1 MPEDY
6 SLHASARASE
16 SPIYCLSDKVLSSHD
31 DDASAGNV
39 KTEVPAQPPSKVG
52 RQAPEKADFQV
63 HRPDTAL
70 LATLQGLQMQS
81 GVPIHHL
88 RRLALKELADNA
100 LDAADAADRPGQVR
114 IERITDQVYA
124 VEDQGNGLP
133 GNQDE
138 IANLFSLGR
147 EMISRKFWRL
157 PSRGCLGN
165 GLRII
170 VGTVAATGG
179 TIEITT
185 LNRRMLLRPLK
196 SGKTEIVSTRN
207 GGTSDWDTT
216 GRDLWRGAA
225 PRRSRPVLGAV
236 GNSARAEG
244 GADILACR

>member
-1 MPEDY
+1 MSGIQVED
-6 SLHASARASE
+6 A
-16 SPIYCLSDKVLSSHD
+16 
-31 DDASAGNV
+31 AGNV
-39 KTEVPAQPPSKVG
+39 KSVAPPEPPSKVG
-52 RQAPEKADFQV
+52 RPQPEKADFQV
-63 HRPDTAL
+63 HRPDTVL
-70 LATLQGLQMQS
+70 FATLQGLQMQS

-138 IANLFSLGR
+138 IVSLFSLGR
-147 EMISRKFWRL
+147 VMISRKFWRL

-185 LNRRMLLRPLK
+185 LNKRMLLRPLK
-196 SGKTEIVSTRN
+196 SGKTEIVRTRY
-207 GGTSDWDTT
+207 GGISHWDTT
-216 GRDLWRGAA
+216 RRDLWQGAA
-225 PRRSRPVLGAV
+225 PRRSRYILGAV
-236 GNSARAEG
+236 GNSSRAEG
-244 GADILACR
+244 GSYILARR